1 MTIFE
6 TGKYSKNLN
15 SLWSQKLISLSLILT
30 TSILNPALAQSPG
43 GQAGSSGNDP
53 LQLFIEA
60 GINNE
65 QESKMRQMANQF
77 EETVKAKNAEAGQWF
92 TQLKQYTLEPN
103 PDEYKYLH
111 CQEEINKIH
120 SEVSMLHAKF
130 ILSLR
135 SVLTQPQKEK
145 LVALMQQHLQQQAG
159 GGPGGSGSMGGGS
172 MGGRPAMGGSGGG
185 TAPNFGSP

>member
-30 TSILNPALAQSPG
+30 TSILTPAFAQSPG
-43 GQAGSSGNDP
+43 GQVGGGGNDP
-53 LQLFIEA
+53 LQLFLEA
-60 GINNE
+60 GITND
-65 QESKMRQMANQF
+65 QETKMRQMANQF

-120 SEVSMLHAKF
+120 SDVSMLHAKF

-135 SVLTQPQKEK
+135 GVLTQPQKEK
-145 LVALMQQHLQQQAG
+145 LVAMMKQNLQQQQSAQSQ
-159 GGPGGSGSMGGGS
+159 P
-172 MGGRPAMGGSGGG
+172 
-185 TAPNFGSP
+185 TK